1 MNLSSRYQEEMEYR
15 RLLFKAAAKGDL
27 RAQEA
32 LEREYHVRVLRKKHA
47 DTRIVVRR
55 VRKWIARESPI
66 EPKGRTILSEKVR
79 RVWCHKRA
87 LANGSLK
94 S

>member
-32 LEREYHVRVLRKKHA
+32 LEREYHVRVLRKK
-47 DTRIVVRR
+47 TCRR
-55 VRKWIARESPI
+55 KNSRPKSKKVDGAAKIPSNLRVERFCLRK
-66 EPKGRTILSEKVR
+66 
-79 RVWCHKRA
+79 
-87 LANGSLK
+87 
-94 S
+94 